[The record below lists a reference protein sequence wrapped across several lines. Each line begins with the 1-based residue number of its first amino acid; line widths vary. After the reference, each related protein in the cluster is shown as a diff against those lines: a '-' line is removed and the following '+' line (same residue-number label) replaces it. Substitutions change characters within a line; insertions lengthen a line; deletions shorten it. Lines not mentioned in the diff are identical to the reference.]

1 MRLIGLLL
9 LLAVIGVGYRQLTV
23 PTVSL
28 VLSESSAAPGQQSAL
43 ARPSVQPTGR
53 QNSPEAM
60 TPAMALTWCV
70 SGACD
75 GSRFEQTL
83 EANGV
88 INPTSV
94 HFRTGPPASFQV
106 PAGVYVQNWDCF
118 ASSEVQGPATIPQT
132 CEATFRRV

>member
-9 LLAVIGVGYRQLTV
+9 LLAVIVVGYRGLTE

-28 VLSESSAAPGQQSAL
+28 VLSESSATGPVAALTGLVGQA
-43 ARPSVQPTGR
+43 TD
-53 QNSPEAM
+53 AM
-60 TPAMALTWCV
+60 TPATVQGWCI

-75 GSRFEQTL
+75 GSRFEQTP

-118 ASSEVQGPATIPQT
+118 AYSEVQGPATIPQT